1 MTGPLGNSEFCFPRI
16 SIFPEKQNSLFP
28 SETTYP
34 GNVSQVEQVVDLG
47 WCREH
52 FGNYGIVDVNGR
64 LKQKTKQLHK
74 YSKEKQNW
82 STRRFIF
89 FSCFNHLAIT
99 QSS

>member
-1 MTGPLGNSEFCFPRI
+1 MTGPLGISILRSSGNKIHCFPR
-16 SIFPEKQNSLFP
+16 K
-28 SETTYP
+28 TTYP

-64 LKQKTKQLHK
+64 LKQKTKQLHR

-82 STRRFIF
+82 STWRFIF
-89 FSCFNHLAIT
+89 FFLF
-99 QSS
+99 